1 MPATIR
7 PFVSRRPHFVGIRF
21 EFVPKRANLLLYL
34 RLRPMNVDYLFYRK
48 PNKPGP
54 YSLDDLGD
62 IAPPI
67 GPGDVVRAGIARVFE
82 QIDWQESPDVPG
94 AWFGTGGAVFQFTAE
109 PDGRV
114 TSFMGSRLERRS
126 MLQLTREMGL
136 IALDLQRDIVYG

>member
-1 MPATIR
+1 
-7 PFVSRRPHFVGIRF
+7 
-21 EFVPKRANLLLYL
+21 
-34 RLRPMNVDYLFYRK
+34 MNVDYLFYRR
-48 PNKPGP
+48 PDKPGP

-62 IAPPI
+62 TAPPI
-67 GPGDVVRAGIARVFE
+67 GPSHVVRAGIARVFE
-82 QIDWQESPDVPG
+82 EIAWHESSDVPG
-94 AWFGTGGAVFQFTAE
+94 AWFGTGGPSFQFTAE

>member
-1 MPATIR
+1 
-7 PFVSRRPHFVGIRF
+7 
-21 EFVPKRANLLLYL
+21 
-34 RLRPMNVDYLFYRK
+34 MNVDYLFYRR
-48 PNKPGP
+48 PDKPGP

-67 GPGDVVRAGIARVFE
+67 GPGDLVRAGIARVFA
-82 QIDWQESPDVPG
+82 QIDWHESPDVPG
-94 AWFGTGGAVFQFTAE
+94 AWFQFTAE

>member
-1 MPATIR
+1 M
-7 PFVSRRPHFVGIRF
+7 
-21 EFVPKRANLLLYL
+21 NL
-34 RLRPMNVDYLFYRK
+34 DYLFYRR
-48 PNKPGP
+48 PDKPGP

-67 GPGDVVRAGIARVFE
+67 GPGDLVRAGIARVFA
-82 QIDWQESPDVPG
+82 QIDWHESPDVPG
-94 AWFGTGGAVFQFTAE
+94 AWFGTGGATFQFTAE